1 MPSAGE
7 IVSDVAEPDRARV
20 PFTREQIATL
30 FIHRSLLST
39 LTLKIAERERERGGQ
54 RERERNRKRQKDRDR
69 DRDRQ
74 TETLDIRSLFVYTT
88 DTEICLFTAYTEYA

>member
-39 LTLKIAERERERGGQ
+39 LTLKIAEREREGVG
-54 RERERNRKRQKDRDR
+54 RERGREIEKDRKTETETEI
-69 DRDRQ
+69 DRQ
-74 TETLDIRSLFVYTT
+74 RR
-88 DTEICLFTAYTEYA
+88 